1 MNARWINAL
10 VFAALYVAFLAW
22 YDGWGQS
29 PLTPTEVEEY
39 LAGMP
44 ADTQSDD
51 FAERMR
57 QMGADDDGNEIYM
70 LNLNRYRY
78 ADGENE
84 DAPPAAYRKYGS
96 SVVPMILRNGGHPIY
111 VGTFPSGSIEASDE
125 ATDWDEV
132 LLVRYRSRRDF
143 IRMVTSAAYI
153 EAARDRSVAIAY
165 AEVTPTTAQMSLAAP
180 RLIVFLLLLVPALL
194 NDYRLR
200 RRVS

>member
-1 MNARWINAL
+1 MNIRLISAGTFLL
-10 VFAALYVAFLAW
+10 VFVVFLAW

-29 PLTPTEVEEY
+29 PLKPTEVEEY

-44 ADTQSDD
+44 ADTQSGD

-111 VGTFPSGSIEASDE
+111 VGTFSSGSIEASDE

-165 AEVTPTTAQMSLAAP
+165 AEVTPITAQMSLAAP